1 MSRSAEHVQEE
12 LRGYRSDLAS
22 LEAQYH
28 YNRITGF
35 FHAKADPANKTVRD
49 FEFAADNAAL
59 SLHRDL
65 MLMRARVRSLEDEL
79 QVALHGTRRT

>member
-1 MSRSAEHVQEE
+1 MSRSADHIASE
-12 LRGYRSDLAS
+12 LKGYRSDLAE

-28 YNRITGF
+28 FNRVNGF
-35 FHAKADPANKTVRD
+35 FHAKSDPENRTVKD

-59 SLHRDL
+59 SIHRDL
-65 MLMRARVRSLEDEL
+65 MLARARVRSLEDEL